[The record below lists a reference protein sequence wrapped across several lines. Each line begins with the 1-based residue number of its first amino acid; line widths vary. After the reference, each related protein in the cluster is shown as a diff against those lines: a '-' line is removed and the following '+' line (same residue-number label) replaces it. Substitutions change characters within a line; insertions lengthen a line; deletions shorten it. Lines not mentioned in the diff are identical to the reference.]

1 MNRQRLLERFLRY
14 VQVDTTAN
22 EQQESYPSSSGQW
35 DLGRM
40 LVEELK
46 TIGYA
51 DAHQDDH
58 ALVWV
63 TIPSNQADAGPTI
76 AFNAHLDTS
85 PETSGKGVKPQVI
98 ESYSGEVI
106 QLSGDPQKT
115 ISMESNPELQQFL
128 GTTLITTD
136 GTTLLGGDDKAGVAI
151 MMELAETLAEQSSLP
166 HGEVKLL
173 FTCDE
178 EIGLSLI
185 HI

>member
-85 PETSGKGVKPQVI
+85 PETSGKGVKPQVL
-98 ESYSGEVI
+98 ESYAGAGL

-115 ISMESNPELQQFL
+115 ISMESNPDLQQY
-128 GTTLITTD
+128 
-136 GTTLLGGDDKAGVAI
+136 
-151 MMELAETLAEQSSLP
+151 
-166 HGEVKLL
+166 
-173 FTCDE
+173 
-178 EIGLSLI
+178 
-185 HI
+185 

>member
-46 TIGYA
+46 TMGYA

-63 TIPSNQADAGPTI
+63 TIPDNQ
-76 AFNAHLDTS
+76 S
-85 PETSGKGVKPQVI
+85 
-98 ESYSGEVI
+98 
-106 QLSGDPQKT
+106 
-115 ISMESNPELQQFL
+115 
-128 GTTLITTD
+128 
-136 GTTLLGGDDKAGVAI
+136 
-151 MMELAETLAEQSSLP
+151 
-166 HGEVKLL
+166 
-173 FTCDE
+173 
-178 EIGLSLI
+178 
-185 HI
+185 